1 MLMLNSSFFAAEIQ
15 LFRSNPQN
23 LLDSTVSV
31 GQLIILLTPILFWL
45 MTVPIPKYLS
55 QTKVLLLIL
64 SSLNA
69 FFLLVKSNSFLLKS
83 TFCPLKFPP
92 LPVTSSFL
100 GDFNG
105 FHQEFCEL
113 EPTHKGA
120 SVESWGAWA
129 NAPTCFLASTLILV
143 QQMDSVLPATRRRDP
158 FCHCKGERPV
168 RKRMFSA

>member
-1 MLMLNSSFFAAEIQ
+1 ML
-15 LFRSNPQN
+15 LFRY
-23 LLDSTVSV
+23 
-31 GQLIILLTPILFWL
+31 LFWSDQVW
-45 MTVPIPKYLS
+45 VPGSAHFLVVRPTHHPAVPTAPPFWPPHLFSADPGTAPAHGEPALAKATGHDQDEVNIP
-55 QTKVLLLIL
+55 
-64 SSLNA
+64 
-69 FFLLVKSNSFLLKS
+69 
-83 TFCPLKFPP
+83 CEP
-92 LPVTSSFL
+92 LPVTSSFF